1 MVEAWR
7 FDEVDSIRVCVL
19 SARGLIA
26 KGMTQSGSNCY
37 VTTRLGLNRSMDR
50 CVCVVYVCVCVW
62 CMCVY
67 AGAEPFHGQPYR
79 AQQHGAC
86 VE

>member
-37 VTTRLGLNRSMDR
+37 VTTRLGLNRSMDSPI
-50 CVCVVYVCVCVW
+50 VPNSTEPVW
-62 CMCVY
+62 NEEY
-67 AGAEPFHGQPYR
+67 HLKWTPGYDNHP
-79 AQQHGAC
+79 
-86 VE
+86 